1 MANTGQHLVNHIATN
16 SSAHPEPS
24 GGTILGEVVETLEDA
39 AKKPDPL
46 RKLLML
52 VVAALFL
59 GGGGAVANFSAIWGL
74 PDRVA
79 AMEQQQARMAKQLE
93 EIAKAVGAKVT
104 PKEEP

>member
-1 MANTGQHLVNHIATN
+1 MANTGQHLVNHVVTN

-24 GGTILGEVVETLEDA
+24 GTILGEVVETIEDV

-59 GGGGAVANFSAIWGL
+59 GGGSALANFSAIWGL

-79 AMEQQQARMAKQLE
+79 AMEKEQSRMSAQLE

-104 PKEEP
+104 PREEP